1 MLTIYLAHFDSPPS
15 LLVYAIKD
23 EQWYEFCEKFLKD
36 ASAGGTPI
44 DRHTFITTVKNPVTK
59 QLEQLEFDAGQF
71 KHDYHSGVG
80 NKSQALHCW
89 KKISTLILNNY
100 S

>member
-1 MLTIYLAHFDSPPS
+1 MFHFS

-44 DRHTFITTVKNPVTK
+44 DKHSFITTVKNPVTK
-59 QLEQLEFDAGQF
+59 KFEQLEFDAAQF

-80 NKSQALHCW
+80 
-89 KKISTLILNNY
+89 ISKGDNSCVSIQGWITTVLLLLLL
-100 S
+100 SLL